1 MQSNWIRSWKW
12 RYFFNRGKS
21 KIKADF
27 DLFDVIYDFETAIKI
42 NPNKSSF
49 YTERGYVKSQLNDVW
64 GGINDFETA
73 IRINPKD
80 DLALINRCLSKF
92 KLNQYE
98 KALFDC
104 NKAIKLNPKGGSNGY
119 YFKVRGDVNIKLG
132 KDKEARLDYQKARSK
147 GFEIN
152 YK

>member
-21 KIKADF
+21 KIKADC
-27 DLFDVIYDFETAIKI
+27 DLFDVIY
-42 NPNKSSF
+42 
-49 YTERGYVKSQLNDVW
+49 
-64 GGINDFETA
+64 DFETA

-132 KDKEARLDYQKARSK
+132 
-147 GFEIN
+147 
-152 YK
+152 